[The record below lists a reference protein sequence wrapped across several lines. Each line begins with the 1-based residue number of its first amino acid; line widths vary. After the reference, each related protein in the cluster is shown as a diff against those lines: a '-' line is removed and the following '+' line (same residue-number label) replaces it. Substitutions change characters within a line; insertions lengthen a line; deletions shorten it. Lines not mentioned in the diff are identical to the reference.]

1 MKKKKKER
9 KIYLHCTLRNND
21 ELRVSP
27 SVFDAEHK
35 YAPVLSRSRSV
46 R

>member
-1 MKKKKKER
+1 MTRIKKE
-9 KIYLHCTLRNND
+9 IYLHCTLRYND

-35 YAPVLSRSRSV
+35 YAPVLSRSRNV